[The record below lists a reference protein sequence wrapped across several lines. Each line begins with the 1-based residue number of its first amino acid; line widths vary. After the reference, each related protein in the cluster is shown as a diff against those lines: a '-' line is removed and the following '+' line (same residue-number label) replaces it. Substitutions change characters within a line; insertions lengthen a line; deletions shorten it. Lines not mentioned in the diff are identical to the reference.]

1 MARYNPVLVERC
13 IKENKPICTVRERGV
28 GKTTSAILSALSKA
42 IDQPGVVVHVRDKDL
57 GTKDEVEAARQALI
71 YIIEKLSLEKIH
83 VSVIGTD
90 VFVASTFAEEL
101 F

>member
-13 IKENKPICTVRERGV
+13 IKENKPIHSVRERGV

-42 IDQPGVVVHVRDKDL
+42 IDNPGVKVPVKDKDL
-57 GTKDEVEAARQALI
+57 GTMASVESVVQPLTQ
-71 YIIEKLSLEKIH
+71 IIEKLSLKKLHITVEGKNIY
-83 VSVIGTD
+83 VT
-90 VFVASTFAEEL
+90 STFAEEL